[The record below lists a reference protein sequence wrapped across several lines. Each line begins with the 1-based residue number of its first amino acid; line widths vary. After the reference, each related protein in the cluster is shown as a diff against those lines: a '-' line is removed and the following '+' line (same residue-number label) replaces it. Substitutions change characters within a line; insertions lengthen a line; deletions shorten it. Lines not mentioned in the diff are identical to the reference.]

1 MSKKENTWELIKFL
15 ITGVVCAAADFLTTS
30 LFLKICAGLPGPA
43 QSAISLLAGFIVGV
57 ILNYILSTY
66 WVFRGKQDS
75 KVTKSVLFIVLFIVF
90 SAIAYGLSYG
100 TYELSRFIIVK
111 ASNININDANINY
124 ILQFTFWGDA
134 LFWLFALAFVLK
146 TLVGLI
152 WNYFT
157 RKYILYKRKSP
168 VKEDK
173 AFNKTRHNLYYR
185 PYRLLFRTTH
195 AP

>member
-1 MSKKENTWELIKFL
+1 MNKKENSWELIKFL

-30 LFLKICAGLPGPA
+30 LFLRICAGLPLPA
-43 QSAISLLAGFIVGV
+43 QSAISLLAGFLVGV
-57 ILNYILSTY
+57 LLNYILSTY

-100 TYELSRFIIVK
+100 TYELCRFFFDKIIDPR
-111 ASNININDANINY
+111 SINEANIKY
-124 ILQFTFWGDA
+124 IFKFTFWGDA
-134 LFWLFALAFVLK
+134 MFWLFALAFVLK

-157 RKYILYKRKSP
+157 RKYILYRRKS
-168 VKEDK
+168 KDQNE
-173 AFNKTRHNLYYR
+173 
-185 PYRLLFRTTH
+185 
-195 AP
+195 

>member
-1 MSKKENTWELIKFL
+1 MNKKENTWELIKFL
-15 ITGVVCAAADFLTTS
+15 ITGVICAAADFLTTS
-30 LFLKICAGLPGPA
+30 LFLRICAGLPGPA
-43 QSAISLLAGFIVGV
+43 QSAISLLAGFMVGV

-75 KVTKSVLFIVLFIVF
+75 KVTKSVKFIVLFIIF

-100 TYELSRFIIVK
+100 TYELCRIIIWN
-111 ASNININDANINY
+111 AGSININDANINY

-157 RKYILYKRKSP
+157 RKYILYKRKN
-168 VKEDK
+168 VEEE
-173 AFNKTRHNLYYR
+173 NVEEE
-185 PYRLLFRTTH
+185 
-195 AP
+195 

>member
-1 MSKKENTWELIKFL
+1 MNKKENTWELIKFL

-30 LFLKICAGLPGPA
+30 LFLRICAGLPGPA
-43 QSAISLLAGFIVGV
+43 QSAISLLAGFMVGV

-75 KVTKSVLFIVLFIVF
+75 KVTKSVKFIVLFIIF

-100 TYELSRFIIVK
+100 TYELCRVIIWN
-111 ASNININDANINY
+111 AGSININDANINY

-134 LFWLFALAFVLK
+134 LFWLFALAFILK

-157 RKYILYKRKSP
+157 RKFILYKRKN
-168 VKEDK
+168 VEKEK
-173 AFNKTRHNLYYR
+173 VEEE
-185 PYRLLFRTTH
+185 
-195 AP
+195 

>member
-1 MSKKENTWELIKFL
+1 MNKKDNLWEFVKFL

-30 LFLKICAGLPGPA
+30 LFLRICEGLPKAA

-66 WVFRGKQDS
+66 WVFKGKQD
-75 KVTKSVLFIVLFIVF
+75 KSVTRSTKFIILFVIL

-100 TYELSRFIIVK
+100 TYELCRLFFDKIIDPR
-111 ASNININDANINY
+111 SINDATIKY

-134 LFWLFALAFVLK
+134 MFWLFFLAFFLK
-146 TLVGLI
+146 TLIGLI

-157 RKYILYKRKSP
+157 RKFILYKRKPKVESDQEQ
-168 VKEDK
+168 VNE
-173 AFNKTRHNLYYR
+173 
-185 PYRLLFRTTH
+185 
-195 AP
+195 

>member
-30 LFLKICAGLPGPA
+30 LFLRICNGLPSA
-43 QSAISLLAGFIVGV
+43 LQSALSLLAGFIVGV

-75 KVTKSVLFIVLFIVF
+75 KVTKSTKFIVLFVVF

-100 TYELSRFIIVK
+100 TYEICRIITQ
-111 ASNININDANINY
+111 AAAHININDANINY

-152 WNYFT
+152 WNYLT
-157 RKYILYKRKSP
+157 RKYILYKRKEP
-168 VKEDK
+168 IQAEQE
-173 AFNKTRHNLYYR
+173 NE
-185 PYRLLFRTTH
+185 
-195 AP
+195 

>member
-1 MSKKENTWELIKFL
+1 MNKKENTWELVKCL
-15 ITGVVCAAADFLTTS
+15 ITGVVCAAADFLTTA
-30 LFLKICAGLPGPA
+30 LFLRLFGFVTIEALK
-43 QSAISLLAGFIVGV
+43 SAISLLAGFLVGV

-66 WVFRGKQDS
+66 WVFKGKQDS
-75 KVTKSVLFIVLFIVF
+75 QVTKSTKFILLFVLF

-100 TYELSRFIIVK
+100 TYELCRFIFNS
-111 ASNININDANINY
+111 AWAININDANIQY

-157 RKYILYKRKSP
+157 RKFILYKRK
-168 VKEDK
+168 
-173 AFNKTRHNLYYR
+173 TNLEE
-185 PYRLLFRTTH
+185 
-195 AP
+195 AQ

>member
-1 MSKKENTWELIKFL
+1 MKKENSNTWELVKFL
-15 ITGVVCAAADFLTTS
+15 ITGVICAGADFLTTS
-30 LFLKICAGLPGPA
+30 LFLRICAGLPKTA

-66 WVFRGKQDS
+66 WVFKGKQD
-75 KVTKSVLFIVLFIVF
+75 KAVTKSTKFIILFVLF

-100 TYELSRFIIVK
+100 TYELCRVIIEHS
-111 ASNININDANINY
+111 AHININEATINY
-124 ILQFTFWGDA
+124 IFQFTFWGDA

-157 RKYILYKRKSP
+157 RKYILYRRNSKI
-168 VKEDK
+168 VKE
-173 AFNKTRHNLYYR
+173 A
-185 PYRLLFRTTH
+185 
-195 AP
+195 